1 VSLPSPDSN
10 HFPNHLRA
18 ENNIRC
24 I

>member
-1 VSLPSPDSN
+1 VSLSSPDSN
-10 HFPNHLRA
+10 HFPKHLRA